1 MNTRYLVC
9 LIMLLVVTP
18 IGSAAQSSAREAWIQ
33 SAFFEYFG
41 KKEGVK
47 APIQII
53 RQDQQGFLWCVM
65 QHKGLLRFDGVQF
78 KQYINDPDDP
88 NSLPN
93 NSIRDMLVA
102 HNGLIWLTTATGIV
116 CFDPIL
122 EQFSIIPCPNLMSC
136 LLEDHNHRI
145 WAGSDQNGL
154 FFFDPQV
161 NSMVQWE
168 SEFCLDGY
176 TGQKMPNKF
185 IASFDC
191 LLEDGQGN
199 LWASVYYTRGG
210 IGSLAVAYIN
220 PVAHT
225 LEYYTFGGNA
235 ASMWGF
241 QLDKDQQCIWIGGFG
256 PGLLQFSIKTHIW
269 QLYDL
274 NPKGE
279 KDPVKNYIYDIQYK
293 NDSTLWLATDQGLKV
308 FSTQLKTWAR
318 GNIDPANVD
327 SVEAIRY
334 WSVFRDQAGTDWFG
348 TDKGLCRIDPYRQQF
363 LPFSSFP
370 KGFHAQAIAEYM
382 PTGELL
388 FASWT
393 ESGFFEIFARHK
405 RTGKMRT
412 AKQRLYFQPNDARSI
427 HQIFVAPDGRIW
439 VLLNRGIGWLDPATL
454 HLSILDKPI
463 TNSPKG
469 DGTSNFWPRQM
480 AADKDGILWI
490 ATLGNGIIRY
500 TPSTGQFFKP
510 IDLPAIDGS
519 QAEYNYFI
527 TNIYCDPLGKIFF
540 GESGIGLEIWDTKQ
554 QTRILFQKKVRN
566 SHSIGGQIVRSIVP
580 DNKGNVWI
588 GTEGGL
594 CRYIPGMP
602 PDSAFEQV
610 KGLQEWIF
618 QIVPDPQGRLWLFN
632 EKEMF
637 CYNPQHKTLKKIDK
651 EEGIVPPIF
660 VNYPLYCDSDGTIWR
675 GSDLC
680 FNPADIKF
688 YPPVAKPLI
697 TGFKVYDRPRLLAP
711 PAHQG
716 YQQVFSE
723 MRLNPDEEV
732 FTIEIGTLGFTAP
745 EQTRLIYRL
754 RPDDPWQEAGTQH
767 SFTFNRLPGGHYRFE
782 VSAIGADGTKSE
794 HTVVLPLRVTPPYY
808 RSAWFWGLMGLLFSC
823 GVYFFFR
830 YREIQRLRQE
840 QFRLR
845 IARDL
850 HDEVGSTLSA
860 ISILSESALNGLQ
873 QDLNAARFGNI
884 GDKARGALNSISDI
898 VWSVN
903 PENDSMEK
911 ALARMSAY
919 ASELLENVGTELRF
933 EVGAGVSSLSLKME
947 RRRNFY
953 LLFKEAIHNCAKYAR
968 ARQVTVSFKKEQNQL
983 MMCIQDDGIGFVL
996 DSKSTDQRNLGG
1008 NGLRNMSSRAAALGG
1023 NLEIITSPGKGTL
1036 VQLTMKIV

>member
-1 MNTRYLVC
+1 
-9 LIMLLVVTP
+9 MLLVVAP
-18 IGSAAQSSAREAWIQ
+18 IISAAQSLEREAWIQ
-33 SAFFEYFG
+33 SPFFEYLG
-41 KKEGVK
+41 EKEGIT
-47 APIQII
+47 APIHII
-53 RQDQQGFLWCVM
+53 RQDQQGFLWCIV
-65 QHKGLLRFDGVQF
+65 QHKGLLRFDGVKV
-78 KQYINDPDDP
+78 KQYLNNPDDP
-88 NSLPN
+88 NSLPT
-93 NSIRDMLVA
+93 NSIVDMLVA
-102 HNGLIWLTTATGIV
+102 HNGLIWLATVTGLV

-122 EQFSIIPCPNLMSC
+122 EHFSIIPCPSKIINCIS
-136 LLEDHNHRI
+136 EDHNHRI
-145 WAGSDQNGL
+145 WAGSGDKGL
-154 FFFDPQV
+154 FFFDPQT

-168 SEFCLDGY
+168 IEFCLDGD
-176 TGQKMPNKF
+176 TGQKMPKDLIIGF
-185 IASFDC
+185 HC

-199 LWASVYYTRGG
+199 FWVSIHTESIFLT
-210 IGSLAVAYIN
+210 LAYID

-225 LEYYTFGGNA
+225 LEYYTFSGGNWA
-235 ASMWGF
+235 AMWGF
-241 QLDKDQQCIWIGGFG
+241 KLDKDKQCIWIGGFG
-256 PGLLQFSIKTHIW
+256 LGLLQFSIKTHLW

-274 NPKGE
+274 RPKGE
-279 KDPVKNYIYDIQYK
+279 KDPANNYIYDIQYK
-293 NDSTLWLATDQGLKV
+293 NDSTLWLATEQGLKV
-308 FSTQLKTWAR
+308 FSTEQKTWAW
-318 GNIDPANVD
+318 GNTRDITENKT
-327 SVEAIRY
+327 EKTRY

-348 TDKGLCRIDPYRQQF
+348 TDKGLCKIDPYRQQF
-363 LPFSSFP
+363 PPFPPFP
-370 KGFHAQAIAEYM
+370 NGFHAQAITEYT
-382 PTGELL
+382 PNEELL
-388 FASWT
+388 FACWK
-393 ESGFFEIFARHK
+393 ESGFFEVFALHK

-412 AKQRLYFQPNDARSI
+412 AKQRLHFQPNDVAAV

-463 TNSPKG
+463 TNSPTG
-469 DGTSNFWPRQM
+469 GGTSNFWPRQM
-480 AADKDGILWI
+480 AADKNGILWI
-490 ATLGNGIIRY
+490 ATFGSGIIRY
-500 TPSTGQFFKP
+500 TPSTGQFLKP
-510 IDLPAIDGS
+510 IDLPAMDGS
-519 QAEYNYFI
+519 QIEYNYFS
-527 TNIYCDPLGKIFF
+527 TNVYCDPFGKIFL
-540 GESGIGLEIWDTKQ
+540 GENGTGLEIWDTEQ
-554 QTRILFQKKVRN
+554 QSRNLFQKTARN
-566 SHSIGGQIVRSIVP
+566 NHSLSGQFVRSIAP
-580 DNKGNVWI
+580 DTKGNVWI

-594 CRYIPGMP
+594 CRYTPNMP

-610 KGLQEWIF
+610 KGLQEWVF
-618 QIVPDPQGRLWLFN
+618 QIVPDRQDRLWLFN
-632 EKEMF
+632 ESVMF
-637 CYNPQHKTLKKIDK
+637 CYNPQNKTFKKMDK
-651 EEGIVPPIF
+651 EEGVIPPVF
-660 VNYPLYCDSDGTIWR
+660 VNYPLYCDSDGKIWR

-680 FNPADIKF
+680 FNPADIEL
-688 YPPVAKPLI
+688 YPPVAKPLF
-697 TGFKVYDRPRLLAP
+697 TGFKVYDRSRPLAL

-723 MRLNPDEEV
+723 MQLNPDEEV

-754 RPDDPWQEAGTQH
+754 RPDDPWQEAGTQR

-782 VSAIGADGTKSE
+782 LSAIGADGTKSE
-794 HTVVLPLRVTPPYY
+794 HTVVLPLQVIPPYY
-808 RSAWFWGLMGLLFSC
+808 RSAWFWGLMGFLFSC

-933 EVGAGVSSLSLKME
+933 EVGAGVSSLSLTME

-968 ARQVTVSFKKEQNQL
+968 AKQVTVSFEKEQNQL
-983 MMCIQDDGIGFVL
+983 IMCVKDDGIGFIL
-996 DSKSTDQRNLGG
+996 DHKSTDQRNLGG
-1008 NGLRNMSSRAAALGG
+1008 NGLRNMNSRAAALGG
-1023 NLEIITSPGKGTL
+1023 NLEIITSPGKGTM

>member
-1 MNTRYLVC
+1 
-9 LIMLLVVTP
+9 MLLVVAP
-18 IGSAAQSSAREAWIQ
+18 IISAAQSLEREAWIQ
-33 SAFFEYFG
+33 SPFFEYLG
-41 KKEGVK
+41 EKEGIT
-47 APIQII
+47 APIHII
-53 RQDQQGFLWCVM
+53 RQDQQGFLWCIV
-65 QHKGLLRFDGVQF
+65 QHKGLLRFDGVKV
-78 KQYINDPDDP
+78 KQYLNNPDDP
-88 NSLPN
+88 NSLPT
-93 NSIRDMLVA
+93 NSIVDMLVA
-102 HNGLIWLTTATGIV
+102 HNGLIWLATVTGLV

-122 EQFSIIPCPNLMSC
+122 EHFSIIPCPSKIINCIS
-136 LLEDHNHRI
+136 EDHNHRI
-145 WAGSDQNGL
+145 WAGSGDKGL
-154 FFFDPQV
+154 FFFDPQT

-168 SEFCLDGY
+168 IEFCLDGD
-176 TGQKMPNKF
+176 TGQKMPKDLIIGF
-185 IASFDC
+185 HC

-199 LWASVYYTRGG
+199 FWVSIHTESIFLT
-210 IGSLAVAYIN
+210 LAYID

-225 LEYYTFGGNA
+225 LEYYTFSGGNWA
-235 ASMWGF
+235 AMWGF
-241 QLDKDQQCIWIGGFG
+241 KLDKDKQCIWIGGFG
-256 PGLLQFSIKTHIW
+256 LGLLQFSIKTHLW

-274 NPKGE
+274 RPKGE
-279 KDPVKNYIYDIQYK
+279 KDPANNYIYDIQYK
-293 NDSTLWLATDQGLKV
+293 NDSTLWLATEQGLKV
-308 FSTQLKTWAR
+308 FSTEQKTWAW
-318 GNIDPANVD
+318 GNTRDITENKT
-327 SVEAIRY
+327 EKTRY

-348 TDKGLCRIDPYRQQF
+348 TDKGLCKIDPYRQQF
-363 LPFSSFP
+363 PPFPPFP
-370 KGFHAQAIAEYM
+370 NGFHAQAITEYT
-382 PTGELL
+382 PNEELL
-388 FASWT
+388 FACWK
-393 ESGFFEIFARHK
+393 ESGFFEVFALHK

-412 AKQRLYFQPNDARSI
+412 AKQRLHFQPNDVAAV

-463 TNSPKG
+463 TNSPTG
-469 DGTSNFWPRQM
+469 GGTSNFWPRQM
-480 AADKDGILWI
+480 AADKNGILWI
-490 ATLGNGIIRY
+490 ATFGSGIIRY
-500 TPSTGQFFKP
+500 TPSTGQFLKP
-510 IDLPAIDGS
+510 IDLPAMDGS
-519 QAEYNYFI
+519 QIEYNYFS
-527 TNIYCDPLGKIFF
+527 TNVYCDPFGKIFL
-540 GESGIGLEIWDTKQ
+540 GENGTGLEIWDTEQ
-554 QTRILFQKKVRN
+554 QSRNLFQKTARN
-566 SHSIGGQIVRSIVP
+566 NHSLSGQFVRSIAP
-580 DNKGNVWI
+580 DTKGNVWI

-594 CRYIPGMP
+594 CRYTPNMP

-610 KGLQEWIF
+610 KGLQEWVF
-618 QIVPDPQGRLWLFN
+618 QIVPDRQDRLWLFN
-632 EKEMF
+632 ESVMF
-637 CYNPQHKTLKKIDK
+637 CYNPQNKTFKKMDK
-651 EEGIVPPIF
+651 EEGVIPPVF
-660 VNYPLYCDSDGTIWR
+660 VNYPLYCDSDGKIWR

-680 FNPADIKF
+680 FNPADIEL
-688 YPPVAKPLI
+688 YPPVAKPLF
-697 TGFKVYDRPRLLAP
+697 TGFKVYDRSRPLAP

-723 MRLNPDEEV
+723 MQLNPDEEV

-754 RPDDPWQEAGTQH
+754 RPDDPWQEAGTQR

-782 VSAIGADGTKSE
+782 LSAIGADGTKSE
-794 HTVVLPLRVTPPYY
+794 HTVVLPLQVIPPYY
-808 RSAWFWGLMGLLFSC
+808 RSAWFWGLMGFLFSC

-933 EVGAGVSSLSLKME
+933 EVGAGVSSLSLTME

-968 ARQVTVSFKKEQNQL
+968 AKQVTVSFEKEQNQL
-983 MMCIQDDGIGFVL
+983 IMCVKDDGIGFIL
-996 DSKSTDQRNLGG
+996 DHKSTDQRNLGG
-1008 NGLRNMSSRAAALGG
+1008 NGLRNMNSRAAALGG
-1023 NLEIITSPGKGTL
+1023 NLEIITSPGKGTM